1 MEPPVA
7 RWMLLPFSHPL

>member
-7 RWMLLPFSHPL
+7 ADV